1 MFHLKIIHLMKNIS
15 VVKIFWISNCLVLQV
30 GDLPTKEAQL
40 HYEVVHVEVLHAE
53 TSLYCR

>member
-1 MFHLKIIHLMKNIS
+1 MMKNIS

-30 GDLPTKEAQL
+30 GDLPAKEAQL